1 MLTTYVTSPVTRE
14 HLRST
19 PCWAYLDGYTNWL
32 AERRYTPSLIQL
44 YLFGIVPLGRWL
56 ESQQLTVEAFDARAL
71 ERFRSHRA
79 AQGQWRHTNGKIK
92 AAFRGAKRFHEYL
105 VHLGM
110 VSPQLE
116 AEPQAYAVQLDF
128 ERWMSNHRGV
138 CERTLDGYRHY
149 ISILLDRLGDDATAY
164 SAAALRQ
171 LLMEISKQRGHHSA
185 VNAATAVRTFLRYL
199 VSTGQCSSTLVS
211 AIPSI
216 ANWRL
221 AGLPSTLPA
230 ADVARLISSCA
241 EQPLTARRDRAVL
254 LLLWRLALRA
264 GDIAAVTRGDVD
276 WREGRIRFAG
286 KNRQELWLPLAQ
298 DVGDALLDYLRNDRP
313 DVDLP
318 QLFLK
323 SIAPVGPLQSQVV
336 SWIVRRAMQR
346 TGIEA
351 PTSGAHLLRRSAA
364 SEMLRQGATLDQIG
378 TVLRHANLQTTQ
390 LYAKV
395 DWDLL
400 SDVAAPWPSCV
411 ACTQSRGL
419 NAC

>member
-32 AERRYTPSLIQL
+32 AERRYTGPLIQL

-56 ESQQLTVEAFDARAL
+56 ESQQVAVEAFDARAL
-71 ERFRSHRA
+71 ERFRRLRA
-79 AQGQWRHTNGKIK
+79 DQGQWRHKNGKIK
-92 AAFRGAKRFHEYL
+92 AAFHGAKRFHEYL
-105 VHLGM
+105 VHLG
-110 VSPQLE
+110 VVCPQY
-116 AEPQAYAVQLDF
+116 EPRASEVQLGF
-128 ERWMSNHRGV
+128 ERWMTKHRGV
-138 CERTLDGYRHY
+138 CERTLDAYRCD
-149 ISILLDRLGDDATAY
+149 ISILLDRFGDNATAY
-164 SAAALRQ
+164 NAPALRQ
-171 LLMEISKQRGHHSA
+171 LLMEIGKQRGQQSA
-185 VNAATAVRTFLRYL
+185 MRAATAIRAFLRYL
-199 VSTGQCSSTLVS
+199 VSIGQCPSTLVC
-211 AIPSI
+211 AIPSM
-216 ANWRL
+216 ASWRL
-221 AGLPSTLPA
+221 ADLPSTLPA
-230 ADVARLISSCA
+230 ADVERLISSCA

-264 GDIAAVTRGDVD
+264 GDIAAVKLDDVD

-336 SWIVRRAMQR
+336 SWIVRRAIKR

-351 PTSGAHLLRRSAA
+351 PKGGAHLLRRSAA

-395 DWDLL
+395 DRDLL
-400 SDVAAPWPSCV
+400 SGVAAPWPSGAPCP
-411 ACTQSRGL
+411 QSRRL
-419 NAC
+419 DAC